1 MIERGFETTSV
12 RMTPLLLVTFQAP
25 GADVDRITEAVT
37 AITPLPM
44 GKYDSNAY
52 QSASGIERYRP
63 LEGAA
68 AGAER
73 DLRRRP
79 GTVEISFELP
89 DDEELAATIHRED
102 RDIRVLYLDGAPA
115 GFFDVK
121 PHLPEEAELAYFGM
135 MEHATGQGL
144 GRWFLGAAIE
154 ACWSH
159 KPKRVT
165 VQTCTLDHPAALPL
179 YQKLGFQPVA
189 QKTEVVRP
197 MSFEERMA
205 SVMRP

>member
-25 GADVDRITEAVT
+25 GEDVDRIMEAVT
-37 AITPLPM
+37 SITPLPM

-89 DDEELAATIHRED
+89 DDGELAAQVVEAIFQAHSYEEPVIRIQRILASRSKGLDD
-102 RDIRVLYLDGAPA
+102 RANPNRWWNTTGDWKKQARDA
-115 GFFDVK
+115 
-121 PHLPEEAELAYFGM
+121 EMEA
-135 MEHATGQGL
+135 
-144 GRWFLGAAIE
+144 
-154 ACWSH
+154 
-159 KPKRVT
+159 
-165 VQTCTLDHPAALPL
+165 DPAASP
-179 YQKLGFQPVA
+179 
-189 QKTEVVRP
+189 
-197 MSFEERMA
+197 
-205 SVMRP
+205 

>member
-25 GADVDRITEAVT
+25 VADVDRIMEAVT

-79 GTVEISFELP
+79 GTAEISFELP
-89 DDEELAATIHRED
+89 DDEELATRVVEAIFQTHSYEEPVIRIQRILASRSKGLDD
-102 RDIRVLYLDGAPA
+102 RANPNRWWNTTGDWRKMQTDRA
-115 GFFDVK
+115 K
-121 PHLPEEAELAYFGM
+121 PEA
-135 MEHATGQGL
+135 
-144 GRWFLGAAIE
+144 
-154 ACWSH
+154 
-159 KPKRVT
+159 
-165 VQTCTLDHPAALPL
+165 DPAAAP
-179 YQKLGFQPVA
+179 
-189 QKTEVVRP
+189 
-197 MSFEERMA
+197 
-205 SVMRP
+205 

>member
-25 GADVDRITEAVT
+25 GADVDRIMEAVT

-79 GTVEISFELP
+79 GTVETSFELP
-89 DDEELAATIHRED
+89 DDQELAARVVEAIFQAHSYEEPVIRIQRILASRSKGLDD
-102 RDIRVLYLDGAPA
+102 RINPNRWWNTTGDWKKHAQSEGSEADRAVAP
-115 GFFDVK
+115 
-121 PHLPEEAELAYFGM
+121 
-135 MEHATGQGL
+135 
-144 GRWFLGAAIE
+144 
-154 ACWSH
+154 
-159 KPKRVT
+159 
-165 VQTCTLDHPAALPL
+165 
-179 YQKLGFQPVA
+179 
-189 QKTEVVRP
+189 
-197 MSFEERMA
+197 
-205 SVMRP
+205 